1 MDVKFGIIG
10 PGNISSHFARTLK
23 TAEGAELVAVA
34 SSSSREKAESFAQE
48 FGAKRAYAGY
58 LDLANDPEVD
68 AVYVGLT
75 HNFHYEA
82 VRLCLE
88 HGKAV
93 LCEKPMAVCG
103 KDARGLAGLA
113 KKKDVLLMEAMWTRC
128 LPAFRKAKEWVD
140 EGKIGDVKFV
150 NASFCFKTPFDP
162 EGRLFNPKLAG
173 GCLYDTGVY
182 PIEFTTGIL
191 GENPVGVSG
200 YCSVCGTGVDDFA
213 AISMKFGSGALA
225 NLSCGFTAETDKD
238 AVIYGTKGRVIV
250 RSFLGTK
257 KSELFDENNRRTG
270 CFEDDAEDGFL
281 YEIRHFT
288 ELLKSGKK
296 ESDLVPL
303 KDTIA
308 CAEIFDGLME
318 QWKLR

>member
-1 MDVKFGIIG
+1 MNVKFGILG
-10 PGNISSHFARTLK
+10 PGNISSRFAGVLK
-23 TAEGAELVAVA
+23 TVEGAEFAAVA
-34 SSSSREKAESFAQE
+34 SSSSGERAEAFARK
-48 FGAKRAYAGY
+48 FGAKRAYEGY
-58 LDLANDPEVD
+58 LGLVEDPEVD

-75 HNFHYEA
+75 HNFHREA

-103 KDARGLAGLA
+103 RDARELAGLA
-113 KKKDVLLMEAMWTRC
+113 KEKDVLLMEAMWTRC
-128 LPAFRKAKEWVD
+128 LPAFRKAKEWVG
-140 EGKIGDVKFV
+140 EGKIGDVKFIH
-150 NASFCFKTPFDP
+150 ASFCFKIPFDP

-173 GCLYDTGVY
+173 GSLYDTGVY
-182 PIEFTTGIL
+182 PIEFATGIL

-200 YCSVCGTGVDDFA
+200 FCSICPTGVDDFA

-225 NLSCGFTAETDKD
+225 DLSCGLTAETDKD
-238 AVIYGTKGRVIV
+238 AVVYGTKGRVVV

-257 KSELFDENNRRTG
+257 KCELYDENGRRTD

-288 ELLKSGKK
+288 ELFRSGKK
-296 ESDLVPL
+296 ESGLIPL
-303 KDTIA
+303 SDTIA
-308 CAEIFDGLME
+308 CADVFDRLME
-318 QWKLR
+318 QWGLR